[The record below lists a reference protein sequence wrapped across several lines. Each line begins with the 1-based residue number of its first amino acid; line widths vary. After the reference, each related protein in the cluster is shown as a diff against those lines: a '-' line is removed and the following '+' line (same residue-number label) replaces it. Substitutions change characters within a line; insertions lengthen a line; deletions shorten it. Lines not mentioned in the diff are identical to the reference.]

1 MNKVTVNTDRCKGC
15 SLCID
20 ACPKDVLGFSEKLNK
35 LGHLAVEVKDDE
47 ACISCA
53 MCALMC
59 PDCILTVEKPE

>member
-15 SLCID
+15 ALCID
-20 ACPKDVLGFSEKLNK
+20 ACPKDVLGLSEKLNK
-35 LGHLAVEVKDDE
+35 LGHLAVEVKDDA